1 MMGEKPAIIFIE
13 NSVSF
18 TGAFKSAL
26 QQAMIQREHF
36 RIVFVLPTR
45 SALVGMLEENGFPV
59 YKVPLLE
66 IRKDPLVLLSYIP
79 SLWRNAKAVKRIIAK
94 EKASVVIVND
104 FYNLVGVMVKRMCPS
119 VRLVTYVRFL
129 PETQFAPLR
138 KLWTWLGQTYSDR
151 MLAVSDAVLKQLPEK
166 RNTLRLYNAVDFK
179 ENLPSKRWLG
189 SPVTSFL
196 YLGNYIKGK
205 GHDHAL
211 KAFQRAFQQN
221 PAISLVFAGG
231 DMGLDKNRRFKQDL
245 VAFAAQHQLT
255 DAVRF
260 LSFASDVETLIKSA
274 DVVLNFSEA
283 ESFSMTVAEACY
295 FGLPVI
301 ATRCGGPEEIIVD
314 GKTGLL
320 VANRNIEE
328 MAAAMVY
335 LSRNPALQKTFGEA
349 GKKYVREKFSLHSF
363 AAACSDTYNSLLGT
377 AGQ

>member
-1 MMGEKPAIIFIE
+1 MMGEKPTIILIE

-26 QQAMIQREHF
+26 QQAMIQREDF
-36 RIVFVLPTR
+36 RIVFVLDSR
-45 SALVGMLEENGFPV
+45 STLSGILEEHGFRV

-66 IRKDPLVLLSYIP
+66 IRKDPVVLLSYLP
-79 SLWRNAKAVKRIIAK
+79 RLWRNAKAVKEIIAK
-94 EKASVVIVND
+94 EKASIVIVND
-104 FYNLVGVMVKRMCPS
+104 FYNMVGVLIKRMCPA

-138 KLWTWLGQTYSDR
+138 KIWTRLGQKYSDR

-166 RNTLRLYNAVDFK
+166 SNTLRLYNAVDFK
-179 ENLPSKRWLG
+179 ENLPPKRWIK

-205 GHDHAL
+205 GHDYAL
-211 KAFQRAFQQN
+211 QAFEKAFRQN

-231 DMGLDKNRRFKQDL
+231 DMGLEKNRRFKQSLLD
-245 VAFAAQHQLT
+245 FAAQHQISH
-255 DAVRF
+255 AVRF

-314 GKTGLL
+314 GETGLL
-320 VANRNIEE
+320 VANRNLEE
-328 MAAAMVY
+328 MTAAMVY

-349 GKKYVREKFSLHSF
+349 GKKHVREKFSLHSF
-363 AAACSDTYNSLLGT
+363 AAACSHTYESIIGT
-377 AGQ
+377 TGH